1 MKPHRKRRN
10 SSRQGNRVRQGAAQ
24 AADVRS
30 RVGPGSCLNG
40 SGPLFHP
47 EDGEKRVKNMGIRE
61 KYQITEYCHRFL
73 RDYIRE
79 GDVCVD
85 ATAGNGGDTEFLCRM
100 AGAGGRVYAFDIQE
114 QALRSTAERLERAG
128 LEYIQSGLAMTDA
141 ASGDESA
148 DADLVREMEFNEII
162 CCEQLAD
169 WENAKEKADEYIKK
183 YPDDEAAQKE
193 AEFLQTR

>member
-1 MKPHRKRRN
+1 
-10 SSRQGNRVRQGAAQ
+10 
-24 AADVRS
+24 
-30 RVGPGSCLNG
+30 
-40 SGPLFHP
+40 
-47 EDGEKRVKNMGIRE
+47 MGVSAM
-61 KYQITEYCHRFL
+61 QTG
-73 RDYIRE
+73 DYE
-79 GDVCVD
+79 
-85 ATAGNGGDTEFLCRM
+85 
-100 AGAGGRVYAFDIQE
+100 
-114 QALRSTAERLERAG
+114 AG

>member
-1 MKPHRKRRN
+1 MKRKK
-10 SSRQGNRVRQGAAQ
+10 AAAVIAAFSTAFLLAGCANAVKSGTEALEAKDYETAAAEFQ
-24 AADVRS
+24 TAADDEDKKTSAEGYRGLGIVYYETGDYANALEAFR
-30 RVGPGSCLNG
+30 RALDNG
-40 SGPLFHP
+40 
-47 EDGEKRVKNMGIRE
+47 
-61 KYQITEYCHRFL
+61 
-73 RDYIRE
+73 
-79 GDVCVD
+79 
-85 ATAGNGGDTEFLCRM
+85 A
-100 AGAGGRVYAFDIQE
+100 E
-114 QALRSTAERLERAG
+114 QTAELYNLMGVSAMQTGDYEAG

>member
-1 MKPHRKRRN
+1 MRR
-10 SSRQGNRVRQGAAQ
+10 AAAEFQ
-24 AADVRS
+24 TAADDEDKKTSAEGYRGLGIVYYETGDYANALEAFRS
-30 RVGPGSCLNG
+30 ALDNG
-40 SGPLFHP
+40 
-47 EDGEKRVKNMGIRE
+47 
-61 KYQITEYCHRFL
+61 
-73 RDYIRE
+73 
-79 GDVCVD
+79 
-85 ATAGNGGDTEFLCRM
+85 A
-100 AGAGGRVYAFDIQE
+100 E
-114 QALRSTAERLERAG
+114 QTAELYNLMGVSAMQTGDYEAG